1 MKDKPLPS
9 AGKRQAQL
17 ESAKEFLWHLS
28 PDWRGK
34 FHHDW
39 WWETNPSEVTLEA
52 AAWEALRRHPAA
64 GELHRLATDVAT
76 VRRIRNE
83 SAAYVRPRLEG
94 AIVGFG
100 LLSWNRLSRNQRH
113 QCEAALKELAPQKG
127 LRRRGLLAGDGTAI
141 WNDRNTSHFERF
153 REMRKLAM
161 EAIGLK
167 GKPSKAAMKAAREL
181 WDDEWSNWCFS
192 EICAGNVPVMLPPDA
207 ILGNEKEL
215 ELFVRIVAQHLRK
228 LATRFE
234 GKRGR
239 NTHKRWVAKIATFEK
254 HRLPLRSNEIADDQL
269 FCEYRRMIGSWTWP
283 TVQAVSPDDK
293 REA

>member
-1 MKDKPLPS
+1 MKDKRSPT

-39 WWETNPSEVTLEA
+39 WWKTNPSEVTLEA

-127 LRRRGLLAGDGTAI
+127 LRRRGLLAGDGIAI
-141 WNDRNTSHFERF
+141 WNDRNNSHFKRF

-161 EAIGLK
+161 QAIGLT
-167 GKPSKAAMKAAREL
+167 GKPSKAARKEAREM
-181 WDDEWSNWCFS
+181 WDDEWSNWCFTEVCS
-192 EICAGNVPVMLPPDA
+192 GNVPVMLPPDA
-207 ILGNEKEL
+207 ILGNEKQL
-215 ELFVRIVAQHLRK
+215 ERFVRVVAQQLRR

-234 GKRGR
+234 GNRGR
-239 NTHKRWVAKIATFEK
+239 NTHKRWLATIEAFEK
-254 HRLPLRSNEIADDQL
+254 RHLSLTRAEKMDDQL
-269 FCEYRRMIGSWTWP
+269 SSKYRKTMQSWKWP
-283 TVQAVSPDDK
+283 KKKSAKS
-293 REA
+293 